1 MFFFFFMILFIIDYR
16 ALNLFDQRI
25 IIFKLILLIL
35 TCWLYFSNLIS
46 STRFIFCGSYISVL
60 NLSALSLI
68 LAFNSSSILSFYFFF
83 ELTLIPV
90 LILILGWGYQ
100 PERLTASFYIFFY
113 TLFGSLPL
121 LIIIMT
127 FIKEG
132 GGSFFSHPTQFKRG
146 VELAFLASAF
156 LIKTPIY
163 FSHIWLPKAHVE
175 APVAGSIILA
185 GLMLKLGS
193 LGLVYLNY
201 FF

>member
-1 MFFFFFMILFIIDYR
+1 M
-16 ALNLFDQRI
+16 
-25 IIFKLILLIL
+25 
-35 TCWLYFSNLIS
+35 
-46 STRFIFCGSYISVL
+46 SVL

-100 PERLTASFYIFFY
+100 PERLAASFYIFFY

-121 LIIIMT
+121 LIILMA

-132 GGSFFSHPTQFKRG
+132 GRSFFSHPTQFKRG
-146 VELAFLASAF
+146 LELLFLSSAF

-175 APVAGSIILA
+175 APVAGSMILA

-193 LGLVYLNY
+193 LGLVYLN
-201 FF
+201 FFF